1 MWENERR
8 ISYTPES
15 LLCARILFLFLF
27 LFSFLIFSFF
37 FLHDSQLTRFT
48 PLLTFT
54 QSQKSR
60 ANWLAE
66 KNVMRIDTLFYFSVF
81 HDALIFLSCV
91 RQNEIFLTNAFLYP
105 LIASNK
111 FRTLYESIIGGFVS
125 FLQFFFSLFTFTS
138 QKRKRRPARVPK
150 QEFLVS

>member
-8 ISYTPES
+8 ISSTPES

-37 FLHDSQLTRFT
+37 FLLDSQLTRFT

-66 KNVMRIDTLFYFSVF
+66 KNVMRIDILFYFSVF

-91 RQNEIFLTNAFLYP
+91 RQNEMFLTNAFLYP
-105 LIASNK
+105 SIASNK

-125 FLQFFFSLFTFTS
+125 FLQFFFFFLSLRPPR
-138 QKRKRRPARVPK
+138 RKEKKDPRA
-150 QEFLVS
+150 